1 MPVVDLKREL
11 LATPVPVGAIARC
24 AAYLA
29 LVVREARGWFIQQ
42 EKEAVAGLKLD
53 WTFHLGYP
61 SASLKG
67 DELREIFHATAL
79 AAWDLAQGAEAIHRD
94 RALDAAKRSLR
105 GELRS
110 GANID
115 AIPEVLAEVAGYARS
130 PQRQLGLHFLM
141 DVGAGTTDLCG
152 FILFEGAEDG
162 DNRYTP
168 LTTGVYPLGA
178 AVLHQLRK
186 DAVATESGRH
196 EERGHWDP
204 MAPIP
209 ESAADYCSGNL
220 ALEGILRGVEAE
232 FIEKC
237 QRTILGHFMPLRSR
251 RNHLAEA
258 WDLGL
263 PVFLAGGG
271 ACVPCYGRALQ
282 LAIEEFSHRCLVT
295 SPRQMQ
301 LPIPENLVV
310 EEQDPRL
317 FSRLAVA
324 YGLSLDRDEF
334 GLVLSAP
341 SDDPPGRGKINW
353 GDGFIDKDQV

>member
-1 MPVVDLKREL
+1 MGVDFGTSCTKVVIRTPLRARGRAVAVPLGSGTRSPSPYLLPTVLYQAPDGGLSFNPDQMPVVDLKREL

-168 LTTGVYPLGA
+168 LTTGCT
-178 AVLHQLRK
+178 R
-186 DAVATESGRH
+186 
-196 EERGHWDP
+196 
-204 MAPIP
+204 
-209 ESAADYCSGNL
+209 
-220 ALEGILRGVEAE
+220 
-232 FIEKC
+232 
-237 QRTILGHFMPLRSR
+237 
-251 RNHLAEA
+251 
-258 WDLGL
+258 
-263 PVFLAGGG
+263 
-271 ACVPCYGRALQ
+271 
-282 LAIEEFSHRCLVT
+282 
-295 SPRQMQ
+295 
-301 LPIPENLVV
+301 
-310 EEQDPRL
+310 
-317 FSRLAVA
+317 
-324 YGLSLDRDEF
+324 
-334 GLVLSAP
+334 
-341 SDDPPGRGKINW
+341 
-353 GDGFIDKDQV
+353 